1 VGLVKTSKKLEIG
14 DEILVFQTEDEYI
27 EFDERKEQAQK
38 EVRALPQGQRYII
51 FLMKKNYRESYSPN
65 TKILYKRTVREF
77 DPMKGIP
84 KYKDHNLTFI
94 GGRIKTSNYEEIAFL
109 DMHKKWF
116 IRETERE
123 LTPLEKAVKE
133 KDELA
138 KKLEELQKQL
148 EVKEVKP
155 ENQVTIEE
163 VKQNKPIEENKE
175 IVENIK
181 PKIEEKK
188 AGKRGRPRK
197 S

>member
-27 EFDERKEQAQK
+27 EFDERKEQAKK
-38 EVRALPQGQRYII
+38 EIGLLPQGQKYII

-138 KKLEELQKQL
+138 KKYEELQKQL
-148 EVKEVKP
+148 AEKKDTNITDIPV
-155 ENQVTIEE
+155 ENITED
-163 VKQNKPIEENKE
+163 KPIEIINKE
-175 IVENIK
+175 INE
-181 PKIEEKK
+181 PKTEIKK